1 MGSSF
6 VCFLTSGNAVEPADD
21 GPFREQ
27 FGLALEVARLP
38 VFRQVVLVRIVFG
51 EPTARGIDIPEIRRG
66 DRVPP
71 GAKLRLPALSADV
84 QPSAED
90 FVDVT
95 DCERYMVQLWS
106 ACGTLE
112 KKEVV
117 VPSTRCTSHEDT
129 VLGIAVGN
137 LKAQHLR
144 VKSFGL

>member
-6 VCFLTSGNAVEPADD
+6 VCFLTPGNAVKSAYD

-27 FGLALEVARLP
+27 FGLALEVAWLP

-51 EPTARGIDIPEIRRG
+51 ESTARGIDIPEIRGG
-66 DRVPP
+66 DRVSP
-71 GAKLRLPALSADV
+71 GAKLRLPALSTDV
-84 QPSAED
+84 QPAAED

-95 DCERYMVQLWS
+95 DGERYMVQLGS

-112 KKEVV
+112 KEEVV
-117 VPSTRCTSHEDT
+117 VPSTRCTSQEDT

-144 VKSFGL
+144 VKRFGL

>member
-6 VCFLTSGNAVEPADD
+6 VCFLTPGNAVESADD

-51 EPTARGIDIPEIRRG
+51 EPTARGINIPEISRG
-66 DRVPP
+66 DRVSP
-71 GAKLRLPALSADV
+71 GAKLRLPALSTDV
-84 QPSAED
+84 QPAAED

-95 DCERYMVQLWS
+95 DGERYMVQLGS

-112 KKEVV
+112 KEEVV

-144 VKSFGL
+144 VKRFGL